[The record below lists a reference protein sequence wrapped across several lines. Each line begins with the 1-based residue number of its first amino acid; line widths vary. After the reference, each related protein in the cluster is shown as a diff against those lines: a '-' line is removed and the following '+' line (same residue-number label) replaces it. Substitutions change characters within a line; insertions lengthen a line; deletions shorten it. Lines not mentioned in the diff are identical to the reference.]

1 MGSALRK
8 RPFPPAC
15 VASASTS
22 MPRRRESDS
31 TALSRA
37 GHHSRVCSGGGR

>member
-15 VASASTS
+15 VASTSAS

-37 GHHSRVCSGGGR
+37 GHRSRVVSEGGR